1 LPSIDTSSSRD
12 IDVVLFD
19 LGGVL
24 IELAGVGKMLEWAPG
39 LGSTDELWRRWLHSE
54 AVRRFETGRSG
65 RDEFAAA
72 LVAEFALPVSHGE
85 FIEAFTW
92 WPRSV
97 FPGALELLGRM
108 RGRYTIASVSN
119 TNEIHWD
126 RFANAW
132 SLADAFHHNF
142 PSHLVGKL
150 KPDAEYFEHVL
161 AELGVPARRVLF
173 IDDNAINVDAA
184 ARLGMVTRRV
194 AGVDGA
200 AAAFDELGLLA

>member
-1 LPSIDTSSSRD
+1 MKPPP
-12 IDVVLFD
+12 IDVILFD

-24 IELAGVGKMLEWAPG
+24 IELAGVEKMLEWSPEIA
-39 LGSTDELWRRWLHSE
+39 TADDLWRRWLHSD
-54 AVRRFETGRSG
+54 AVRRFETGAIG
-65 RDEFAAA
+65 RLEFATAVIGEFAVPVGPDEFLA
-72 LVAEFALPVSHGE
+72 
-85 FIEAFTW
+85 AFTW
-92 WPRSV
+92 WPRAV
-97 FPGALELLGRM
+97 FPGALELLATM
-108 RGRYTIASVSN
+108 RERYRLASVSN

-132 SLADAFHHNF
+132 SLDASFHHNF

-161 AELGVPARRVLF
+161 EAVGARPERVLF

-184 ARLGMVTRRV
+184 ARLGIVTRRV

-200 AAAFDELGLLA
+200 RQAFRELGMLAA